1 MKMKKTLHV
10 LLILLLGLSLLAA
23 CGSNNDT
30 SEEENNTDDA
40 SENLSPTGETITI
53 GTLPAEGS
61 LPIILA
67 LEKGY
72 FEDLGVNVE
81 IKTFT
86 SPNDRNV
93 ALQAGELDGTIGDV
107 MTTAA
112 FVDRGIALKIT
123 SDINEDFKIL
133 SSPDSGITSMN
144 ELAGQDVSLVPNF
157 ILEYIMDEF
166 AAEGDFTYTI
176 VEIPSFAGRAEALL
190 ENQIDGVIF
199 TEPQAGLLVQQGAHL
214 LGSSKEAGIKGGTLL
229 FTEETIT
236 DYPADLT
243 AFYQAY
249 NQAVDYMNKTDA
261 TKYSDILTTYQ
272 FPEAMSTYLNNK
284 PDPYEHA
291 GVIDEDQFNRIIE
304 WTESKGQ
311 ITSSY
316 TYDQLTDFS
325 FINK

>member
-1 MKMKKTLHV
+1 MKKSLYIV
-10 LLILLLGLSLLAA
+10 LIAFLALSLLSA
-23 CGSNNDT
+23 CQT
-30 SEEENNTDDA
+30 TDDA
-40 SENLSPTGETITI
+40 GEQAPDETESDNSPTGETLTI

-72 FEDLGVNVE
+72 FEDLGVSVD

-86 SPNDRNV
+86 SPNDRNI
-93 ALQAGELDGTIGDV
+93 ALQAGELDGSIGDV

-112 FVDRGIALKIT
+112 FVDRGVALKIT

-133 SSPDSGITSMN
+133 SSPESGITEMN
-144 ELAGQDVSLVPNF
+144 GLKDQDVSLVPNF

-166 AAEGDFTYTI
+166 ATEGDFQYNI

-190 ENQIDGVIF
+190 SNQIDGVIF

-214 LGSSKEAGIKGGTLL
+214 LGSSKEAGIKGGTLF
-229 FTEETIT
+229 FTEETISN
-236 DYPADLT
+236 YPADLS
-243 AFYQAY
+243 AFYKAY
-249 NQAVDYMNKTDA
+249 NQAVDYMNETDA
-261 TKYSDILTTYQ
+261 TEYSDILSTYQ

-284 PDPYEHA
+284 ATPYEHA
-291 GVIDEDQFNRIIE
+291 GTIEEDQFNRIIE

-311 ITSSY
+311 INTSY
-316 TYDQLTDFS
+316 TFEQLTDFS
-325 FINK
+325 FINQ

>member
-10 LLILLLGLSLLAA
+10 LLLLLLGFSILTA
-23 CGSNNDT
+23 CASDGDT
-30 SEEENNTDDA
+30 TEEENKLDASDDA
-40 SENLSPTGETITI
+40 SPTGETITI

-72 FEDLGVNVE
+72 FEDLGVDVE

-144 ELAGQDVSLVPNF
+144 ELANQDVSLVPNF
-157 ILEYIMDEF
+157 ILEYIMDVF
-166 AAEGDFTYTI
+166 AAEGDFTYNI

-249 NQAVDYMNKTDA
+249 NQAVDYMNETDA
-261 TKYSDILTTYQ
+261 TEYSDILTTYQ

-291 GVIDEDQFNRIIE
+291 GVIDEDQFNQIIE

-311 ITSSY
+311 ITTSY

-325 FINK
+325 YINQ

>member
-1 MKMKKTLHV
+1 MKKKLHI
-10 LLILLLGLSLLAA
+10 LFILLLGLSLLAA
-23 CGSNNDT
+23 CGSNDET
-30 SEEENNTDDA
+30 IEEENTDAA
-40 SENLSPTGETITI
+40 SENISPTGEKITI

-86 SPNDRNV
+86 SPNDRNI

-107 MTTAA
+107 MTAAA
-112 FVDRGIALKIT
+112 FVDKGIALKIT

-133 SSPDSGITSMN
+133 SSPDSGITSMK
-144 ELAGQDVSLVPNF
+144 ELANQDVSLVPNF

-166 AAEGDFTYTI
+166 AAEGDFSYNI

-214 LGSSKEAGIKGGTLL
+214 LGSSKEAGIKGGTLI

-249 NQAVDYMNKTDA
+249 NQAVDYMNETDA
-261 TKYSDILTTYQ
+261 TEYSDILSTYQ
-272 FPEAMSTYLNNK
+272 FPETMSTYLNNK
-284 PDPYEHA
+284 PDSYEHA

-304 WTESKGQ
+304 WTESKGL
-311 ITSSY
+311 ITS
-316 TYDQLTDFS
+316 TYSDHQLTHFE
-325 FINK
+325 FIPE